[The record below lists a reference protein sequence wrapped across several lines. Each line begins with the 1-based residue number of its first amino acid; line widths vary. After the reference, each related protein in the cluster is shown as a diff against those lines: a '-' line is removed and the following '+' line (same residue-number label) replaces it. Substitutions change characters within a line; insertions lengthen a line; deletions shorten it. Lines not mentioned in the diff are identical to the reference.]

1 MPDRGRGQAR
11 QPKPHFKQQRNFG
24 VKPVRGQPFPSA
36 RPPKHARTHHE
47 LDPRKL
53 AFSVLSRLPQGD
65 LLEPAVITELR
76 QQHHDVGV
84 AHRILPMLEDA
95 TRFANLFDALIAHVS
110 SRPPEKL
117 DRDVRAALH
126 LFLAWYLLDDP
137 KSVYAHG
144 QAAVNLM
151 REDSPSRGFV
161 NACVRRLGE
170 FVHAEEGLPPKGTLP
185 VSTGTP
191 EGQQIRKTVEPEAV
205 QTKESES
212 HSVDEGTVPK
222 GGDSPLFWRER
233 ARLGRGRYVVA
244 KLPIFPDPAKDLAGH
259 LATVCAL
266 PRWFIDK
273 LLDQHGP
280 QGAIA
285 VALASIEEPPTWVRA
300 NRLRTTAAELRAR
313 WQINDADTEVVG
325 DALRVPRGQSVV
337 ALPGF
342 DAGLF
347 YVQDLTSQRIAPALG
362 AKAGEAVLDLCAAPG
377 GKASHV
383 AELTGDR
390 AKVLACDVGEDK
402 IERIQQNI
410 ARMGYTN
417 LATVIADARSVR
429 FPEKFDRVLIDAPCS
444 NSGVLGRRVEARH
457 RLNDKALSELVRTQ
471 MAILENAARNVKPGG
486 TIVYSVCSVLME
498 EGVDVVRWFLSAQV
512 SDNEPGSDNT
522 GMQREEAGWEMK
534 QEQIVLPAPG
544 YSDGMYWAVIVAP

>member
-24 VKPVRGQPFPSA
+24 VKPGRSQGTPGF

-47 LDPRKL
+47 LDPRRI
-53 AFSVLSRLPQGD
+53 AFAVLSTLPPGD
-65 LLEPAVITELR
+65 LLEPAVINELR
-76 QQHHDVGV
+76 KQGHDVAL
-84 AHRILPMLEDA
+84 AHRISPMLEDA
-95 TRFANLFDALIAHVS
+95 TRFSLLFDALIAHVS
-110 SRPPEKL
+110 TRPPENL
-117 DRDVRAALH
+117 DRNVRAALH

-137 KSVYAHG
+137 QAVYAHG

-151 REDSPSRGFV
+151 PQGSPSRGFV

-170 FVHAEEGLPPKGTLP
+170 FVRAETSPQPPP
-185 VSTGTP
+185 SST
-191 EGQQIRKTVEPEAV
+191 E
-205 QTKESES
+205 
-212 HSVDEGTVPK
+212 
-222 GGDSPLFWRER
+222 LWRDK
-233 ARLGRGRYVVA
+233 ARLGQGRFVTA
-244 KLPIFPDPAKDLAGH
+244 NLPIFPDPAKDLAAH

-273 LLDQHGP
+273 LFDQHGP
-280 QGAIA
+280 QGAVS

-300 NRLRTTAAELRAR
+300 NRLRTTAVELRGR
-313 WQINDADTEVVG
+313 WAVNNQESEIVG
-325 DALRVPRGQSVV
+325 DAIKLPRGTNIA

-347 YVQDLTSQRIAPALG
+347 YVQDLTSQRVSPALG
-362 AKAGEAVLDLCAAPG
+362 AKAGETVLDLCAAPG
-377 GKASHV
+377 GKASHIV
-383 AELTGDR
+383 ELTGDR
-390 AKVLACDVGEDK
+390 AKVLACDVGADK
-402 IERIQQNI
+402 IERIQLNI

-457 RLNDKALSELVRTQ
+457 RLNEKALSELTRTQ
-471 MAILENAARNVKPGG
+471 MAILENAARNLKPGG

-498 EGVDVVRWFLSAQV
+498 EGVDIVRWFLSARV
-512 SDNEPGSDNT
+512 GAEEPGGQHEGT
-522 GMQREEAGWEMK
+522 QREEAGWEMK
-534 QEQIVLPAPG
+534 QENIMLPVPG
-544 YSDGMYWAVIVAP
+544 HSDGMYWAVVIAPK

>member
-24 VKPVRGQPFPSA
+24 VKPGRGQPFPNA

-53 AFSVLSRLPQGD
+53 AFAVLSRLAQGD

-76 QQHHDVGV
+76 QQHHDVAL

-95 TRFANLFDALIAHVS
+95 TRFAILFDALIAHVS
-110 SRPPEKL
+110 TRPPEKL

-137 KSVYAHG
+137 QAVYAHG

-151 REDSPSRGFV
+151 GEGSPSRGFV

-170 FVHAEEGLPPKGTLP
+170 FVHAEGGLSPQGTAP
-185 VSTGTP
+185 VST
-191 EGQQIRKTVEPEAV
+191 AV
-205 QTKESES
+205 DS
-212 HSVDEGTVPK
+212 GTVPN

-233 ARLGRGRYVVA
+233 ARLGRGRFVVA
-244 KLPIFPDPAKDLAGH
+244 KLPIFPDPSKDLAGH
-259 LATVCAL
+259 LAIVCAL

-273 LLDQHGP
+273 LFDQHGP
-280 QGAIA
+280 QGATA
-285 VALASIEEPPTWVRA
+285 VALSSIEEPPTWLRA
-300 NRLRTTAAELRAR
+300 NRLRTTATELRGR
-313 WQINDADTEVVG
+313 WTINNQESEIVG
-325 DALRVPRGQSVV
+325 DAIRLPRGTNIT

-342 DAGLF
+342 EAGLF
-347 YVQDLTSQRIAPALG
+347 YVQDLTSQRVAPALG
-362 AKAGEAVLDLCAAPG
+362 ARPGETILDLCAAPG
-377 GKASHV
+377 GKASHIV
-383 AELTGDR
+383 ELTGDR
-390 AKVLACDVGEDK
+390 AKVLACDVGAEK
-402 IERIQQNI
+402 IERVQENI

-417 LATVIADARSVR
+417 LATVIADARNVR

-444 NSGVLGRRVEARH
+444 NSGVLGRRAEARH
-457 RLNDKALSELVRTQ
+457 RLNEAALSELTRTQ
-471 MAILENAARNVKPGG
+471 MAILENAARNLKPGG

-498 EGVDVVRWFLSAQV
+498 EGVDIVRWFLSARV
-512 SDNEPGSDNT
+512 GHDEPGSQHEGT
-522 GMQREEAGWEMK
+522 QREEAGWEMK
-534 QEQIVLPAPG
+534 EEKIVLPVPG
-544 YSDGMYWAVIVAP
+544 YSDGMYWAVITAPD

>member
-1 MPDRGRGQAR
+1 MVFRAKHIFYPKRAANCEPQAANLMPDRGRGQAR

-24 VKPVRGQPFPSA
+24 VKPGRPQPFA
-36 RPPKHARTHHE
+36 GGRPPKHARTHHE

-65 LLEPAVITELR
+65 LLEPAVVTELR
-76 QQHHDVGV
+76 QQHHDVGI

-95 TRFANLFDALIAHVS
+95 TRFAILFDALIAHVS
-110 SRPPEKL
+110 TRPPEKL

-144 QAAVNLM
+144 QAAVNLL

-170 FVHAEEGLPPKGTLP
+170 FVRAET
-185 VSTGTP
+185 S
-191 EGQQIRKTVEPEAV
+191 V
-205 QTKESES
+205 QARPTSNE
-212 HSVDEGTVPK
+212 
-222 GGDSPLFWRER
+222 LWRDK
-233 ARLGRGRYVVA
+233 ARLGRDRYVVA

-259 LATVCAL
+259 LSTVCAL

-273 LLDQHGP
+273 LFDQHGP

-313 WQINDADTEVVG
+313 WQIYDADTEILG

-347 YVQDLTSQRIAPALG
+347 YIQDLTSQRIAPALG

-457 RLNDKALSELVRTQ
+457 RLNDKALSELTRTQ
-471 MAILENAARNVKPGG
+471 MAILENAARNLKPGG

-498 EGVDVVRWFLSAQV
+498 EGVDVVRWFLSAQA
-512 SDNEPGSDNT
+512 NEGEPGAENR

-534 QEQIVLPAPG
+534 DENIVLPVPG
-544 YSDGMYWAVIVAP
+544 YSDGMYWAVIVEP

>member
-1 MPDRGRGQAR
+1 MPHDGNKRLAARCSRLAKLILFRPFQPNASRKPRAASSNIMPDRGRGQAR

-24 VKPVRGQPFPSA
+24 VRPNSAKPPAGTRQ
-36 RPPKHARTHHE
+36 PKHARTHHE
-47 LDPRKL
+47 LDPRRV
-53 AFSVLSRLPQGD
+53 AFAVLSRLPQGD

-76 QQHHDVGV
+76 QQHYEIGI

-95 TRFANLFDALIAHVS
+95 TRFAILFDALIAHVS
-110 SRPPEKL
+110 TRPPEKL

-144 QAAVNLM
+144 QAAVNLL

-170 FVHAEEGLPPKGTLP
+170 FVRCETNLQPPPT
-185 VSTGTP
+185 
-191 EGQQIRKTVEPEAV
+191 
-205 QTKESES
+205 S
-212 HSVDEGTVPK
+212 HE
-222 GGDSPLFWRER
+222 LWRER
-233 ARLGRGRYVVA
+233 ARLGRDRYIVA

-273 LLDQHGP
+273 LFDQHGP
-280 QGAIA
+280 QGATA

-313 WQINDADTEVVG
+313 WQINDADTEIVG
-325 DALRVPRGQSVV
+325 EALRLPRGQSVV

-342 DAGLF
+342 DSGLF
-347 YVQDLTSQRIAPALG
+347 YIQDLTSQRIAPALG
-362 AKAGEAVLDLCAAPG
+362 AKAGESVLDLCAAPG

-402 IERIQQNI
+402 IGRIQQNI

-457 RLNDKALSELVRTQ
+457 RLNDKALSELTRTQ

-522 GMQREEAGWEMK
+522 GMQREEAGWEMR

>member
-24 VKPVRGQPFPSA
+24 ATPRHNHAKHGFRA
-36 RPPKHARTHHE
+36 PKHARTHHE
-47 LDPRKL
+47 LDPRKV
-53 AFSVLSRLPQGD
+53 AFAVLSTLPPGD
-65 LLEPAVITELR
+65 LLEPAVLEELR
-76 QQHHDVGV
+76 RQGHDAAL

-95 TRFANLFDALIAHVS
+95 TRFALLFDALIAHVAT
-110 SRPPEKL
+110 RPPQSL

-137 KSVYAHG
+137 KAVYAHG

-151 REDSPSRGFV
+151 PATSPSRGFV

-170 FVHAEEGLPPKGTLP
+170 FVSAETSHQPLTDNGL
-185 VSTGTP
+185 
-191 EGQQIRKTVEPEAV
+191 
-205 QTKESES
+205 
-212 HSVDEGTVPK
+212 
-222 GGDSPLFWRER
+222 WREK
-233 ARLGRGRYVVA
+233 ARLGRGRFVIA
-244 KLPIFPDPAKDLAGH
+244 KLPIFPDPQKDLAGH

-273 LLDQHGP
+273 LLEQHGP
-280 QGAIA
+280 QGATA
-285 VALASIEEPPTWVRA
+285 AALASIEEPPTWVRA
-300 NRLRTTAAELRAR
+300 NRLRTTALELRGR
-313 WQINDADTEVVG
+313 WQIADADTEIVG
-325 DALRVPRGQSVV
+325 DAIKLPRGTNVA

-362 AKAGEAVLDLCAAPG
+362 AKAGEAILDLCAAPG

-390 AKVLACDVGEDK
+390 AKVLACDVGEEK

-417 LATVIADARSVR
+417 VATVIADAREVR

-457 RLNDKALSELVRTQ
+457 RLNDKSLSDLVRTQ
-471 MAILENAARNVKPGG
+471 MAILENAARNLKPGG

-498 EGVDVVRWFLSAQV
+498 EGVDIVRWFLSARV
-512 SDNEPGSDNT
+512 SPDEPGGEHEGT
-522 GMQREEAGWEMK
+522 QREEAGWEMVS
-534 QEQIVLPAPG
+534 ENIVLPVPA
-544 YSDGMYWAVIVAP
+544 YSDGMYWAVLRAP